1 MDVTLETGRWR
12 TRRDLP
18 VWIALAVLL
27 IAGWTM
33 KSAVEGRMSVFA
45 DPAGSLR
52 VSYPARW
59 LAVPGS
65 TALLD
70 VRDPISGA
78 DIPTGLTVTKEP
90 RGQEQNLDQIARAG
104 ILARTKQLDMYRVL
118 SADPIKVAG
127 KNAVE
132 VRYVFVADPR
142 GAVLELQRIPVV
154 VRGVELVVPVDQTVY
169 HIDLRADNAAFDAV
183 RRDLDRIVS
192 GIQL

>member
-1 MDVTLETGRWR
+1 MTLETGRWR

-18 VWIALAVLL
+18 VWLVLAVLL
-27 IAGWTM
+27 VAGWALKGT
-33 KSAVEGRMSVFA
+33 VEGRTAVFA

-52 VSYPARW
+52 VRYPAGW

-78 DIPTGLTVTKEP
+78 DVPTSLTVTKEP
-90 RGQEQNLDQIARAG
+90 RVQDQSLDQIARAG
-104 ILARTKQLDMYRVL
+104 ILIRTKQLDMYRVL
-118 SADPIKVAG
+118 SADPVKVAG
-127 KNAVE
+127 KDAVE
-132 VRYVFVADPR
+132 VRYVFVADPH

-154 VRGVELVVPVDQTVY
+154 VRGLEIVIPSDQTVY

-183 RRDLDRIVS
+183 RRDLDRIVG

>member
-1 MDVTLETGRWR
+1 MTLETGRWR
-12 TRRDLP
+12 TKRDLP

-27 IAGWTM
+27 IAGWVL
-33 KSAVEGRMSVFA
+33 KNSVEGRTAAFA

-52 VSYPARW
+52 LAYPAGW

-70 VRDPISGA
+70 VRDPLSGA
-78 DIPTGLTVTKEP
+78 DVPTSLTVTREP
-90 RGQEQNLDQIARAG
+90 RVQDQNPDQIARTG

-127 KNAVE
+127 KDAIE
-132 VRYVFVADPR
+132 IHYVFVADPH

-154 VRGVELVVPVDQTVY
+154 VRGLELVVPADQAVY

-183 RRDLDRIVS
+183 RPDLRRILS